1 VNEPT
6 LQRIAAGDRA
16 AVAECI
22 DRYGKL
28 VWSLARR
35 FTHDQAEA
43 EDAVQEVFI
52 DLWSHAGRYD
62 PAVATESTFIAMI
75 ARRRLIDRLRK
86 SKRQPGIDELT
97 AEAAIELPSVQ
108 QDLETRDEAARAARV
123 IAELR
128 PEQQKVLELS
138 VYHGLTHSGI
148 AEQLGMPIGTVKT
161 HLRRGLIAI
170 RERLGVAPRAAGKQV
185 VT

>member
-1 VNEPT
+1 VDEST
-6 LQRIAAGDRA
+6 LARIARGDRT

-22 DRYGKL
+22 DRYGNL

-35 FTHDQAEA
+35 FTRDDAQA

-52 DLWSHAGRYD
+52 DLWSHADRYD
-62 PAVATESTFIAMI
+62 PAVAVESTFIAMI

-86 SKRQPGIDELT
+86 QKRQPGLDELT
-97 AEAAIELPSVQ
+97 AETAVEMPDVQ
-108 QDLETRDEAARAARV
+108 ERLEVRDEAARAARV
-123 IAELR
+123 IATLR

-138 VYHGLTHSGI
+138 VYHGMTHSGI
-148 AEQLGMPIGTVKT
+148 AEALGLPIGTVKT

-170 RERLGVAPRAAGKQV
+170 RDKLGVPQPSGKQV
-185 VT
+185 LS